1 MLDTAPG
8 KFNSQRK
15 VKCAY
20 LVPKG
25 AWLSTIITGA
35 EVYAAVDFFWQPA
48 YLPEYSSFDISF
60 FNPPGEVA
68 QNFTGLGI
76 ETKEL
81 DDRQYDIITIPAI
94 WRPDIQHI
102 QKQHEVLAWLQKQHA
117 GGALIIGLIT
127 GQFYLAQ
134 AGLLDGKE
142 ATVHG
147 AFASTFQ
154 HLYPSIRVNL
164 KRAITESDKL
174 ICATG
179 HKSCMD
185 VMMMTIAR
193 FCGEEA
199 AQLCAKYYEFTEPS
213 KLESDLME
221 SQTLDVLVN
230 AAKEILRH
238 RFQEH
243 IGLEQLAQMLNVSPR
258 TLSRRF
264 QKVSGESPMQYQQK
278 IRLQNAKQLLS
289 NTSLSIEHIA
299 QQIGFNS
306 TSVFGRAFKSA
317 FQKSPMQYRRFIVS
331 STR

>member
-1 MLDTAPG
+1 MIMAKKDQ
-8 KFNSQRK
+8 FNAQRK

-20 LVPKG
+20 LVPQG

-60 FNPPGEVA
+60 FNEPGEVA
-68 QNFTGLGI
+68 QNFTGLSI
-76 ETKEL
+76 QTKEL
-81 DDRQYDIITIPAI
+81 DDRQYDLITIPAI
-94 WRPDIQHI
+94 WRPDIHHI
-102 QKQHEVLAWLQKQHA
+102 QNQHQVLAWLKKQHA

-154 HLYPSIRVNL
+154 HLYPEVRVNL
-164 KRAITESDKL
+164 KRSITESDKL
-174 ICATG
+174 ICVTG

-185 VMMMTIAR
+185 AMMMTIAR
-193 FCGEEA
+193 FCGEET
-199 AQLCAKYYEFTEPS
+199 AQLCAKYYEFTEPN
-213 KLESDLME
+213 KLESDFME
-221 SQTLDVLVN
+221 AQSLDVLVN
-230 AAKEILRH
+230 AAKETLRH
-238 RFQEH
+238 RFQEP
-243 IGLEQLAQMLNVSPR
+243 ISLNQLAQILNASPR
-258 TLSRRF
+258 TLSRHF
-264 QKVSGESPMQYQQK
+264 QSVSGESPMQYLQK

-299 QQIGFNS
+299 QQVGFNS
-306 TSVFGRAFKSA
+306 TSVFGRAFKGA
-317 FQKSPMQYRRFIVS
+317 FQKTPLQYRKFIAS
-331 STR
+331 KP

>member
-1 MLDTAPG
+1 MPSKPLTTYD
-8 KFNSQRK
+8 SHRK
-15 VKCAY
+15 VKCAN

-35 EVYAAVDFFWQPA
+35 EVYSAVDFFWQPA
-48 YLPEYSSFDISF
+48 YLPEYSSFDISY
-60 FNPPGEVA
+60 FNEPNQKA
-68 QNFTGLGI
+68 QNFAGLGI

-94 WRPDIQHI
+94 WRPDVQHI
-102 QKQHEVLAWLQKQHA
+102 KQQRQVLDWLVKQHA
-117 GGALIIGLIT
+117 GGALILGLIT
-127 GQFYLAQ
+127 GQFYLAE

-154 HLYPSIRVNL
+154 HYYPDVRINL
-164 KRAITESDKL
+164 KRSITEADKL

-185 VMMMTIAR
+185 VMMMTIER
-193 FCGEEA
+193 FCGEEV
-199 AQLCAKYYEFTEPS
+199 AQLCAKYYEFTEPG
-213 KLESDLME
+213 KLESDFMQD
-221 SQTLDVLVN
+221 SGSDVLVN
-230 AAKEILRH
+230 AAKEVLRH
-238 RFQEH
+238 RFHDSLTLDQ
-243 IGLEQLAQMLNVSPR
+243 IAAILNVSPR

-264 QKVSGESPMQYQQK
+264 LKASGETPMQYLQK
-278 IRLQNAKQLLS
+278 IRLQNAKLLLN

-299 QQIGFNS
+299 QQVGFNS

-317 FQKSPMQYRRFIVS
+317 FHKSPLQYRKFIAS
-331 STR
+331 SA

>member
-1 MLDTAPG
+1 MSLNTSNIRHD
-8 KFNSQRK
+8 RK

-20 LVPKG
+20 LVPDG

-76 ETKEL
+76 QTKEL

-94 WRPDIQHI
+94 WRPNIQHI
-102 QKQHEVLAWLQKQHA
+102 QSQHQVLAWLRKQHA

-134 AGLLDGKE
+134 AGLLNGKE

-154 HLYPSIRVNL
+154 HLYPDVRVNL
-164 KRAITESDKL
+164 KRRITESDKL
-174 ICATG
+174 ICTTG

-199 AQLCAKYYEFTEPS
+199 AQLCAKYYEFTEPN
-213 KLESDLME
+213 KLESDFME
-221 SQTLDVLVN
+221 AQSLDVLVN
-230 AAKEILRH
+230 AAKETLRH
-238 RFQEH
+238 RFQEDM
-243 IGLEQLAQMLNVSPR
+243 GLDELAQVLNVSPR

-264 QKVSGESPMQYQQK
+264 HKISGETPMQYQQK

-299 QQIGFNS
+299 QQVGFNS
-306 TSVFGRAFKSA
+306 TSVFGRAFKTA
-317 FQKSPMQYRRFIVS
+317 FQKSPLQYRKFIAS
-331 STR
+331 SS